1 MTLLRP
7 SLKAVA
13 ALLVAVLAGVSQ
25 AADFAGG
32 PYRDLCRGAN
42 VDFSAD
48 AALLPRELLLSVH
61 STLPGVK
68 PDDIR
73 FTIKA
78 GDEHHELSVSG
89 DGTLKL
95 PVSKNLF
102 DSNARLVSNQ
112 PKGTLKIS
120 GTFDVGVQAVA
131 IPINEHLREGR
142 IAYSDL
148 VKVAIDAR
156 LAWIEKTKKAA
167 GGPGRVGPEVGD
179 PDFHWAIVL
188 QVTKE
193 TESAKAEI
201 VKEPPTAGVGPV
213 RMGLRKLLG
222 ERSAVRKANPGKF
235 LIPYSEELLKQD
247 PMVSFSPNPTWEVA
261 IVNPSK
267 ALE

>member
-1 MTLLRP
+1 MTLFNP
-7 SLKAVA
+7 SVNVVA
-13 ALLVAVLAGVSQ
+13 ALLVAVVAGASQ

-48 AALLPRELLLSVH
+48 AALLPREFVCSVQ

-73 FTIKA
+73 FTINA
-78 GDEHHELSVSG
+78 GDEHYDLPVSG

-102 DSNARLVSNQ
+102 DSDARLVSNQ

-120 GTFDVGVQAVA
+120 GTFDVRVQAISV
-131 IPINEHLREGR
+131 PINEHLRDGR
-142 IAYSDL
+142 IAYSEL

-156 LAWIEKTKKAA
+156 RAWIEKTKKAA
-167 GGPGRVGPEVGD
+167 GGLEWAGPDVGD
-179 PDFHWAIVL
+179 PSLHWAIIL
-188 QVTKE
+188 QATE
-193 TESAKAEI
+193 EIESAKVEI
-201 VKEPPTAGVGPV
+201 VKEPPTASVGPL
-213 RMGLRKLLG
+213 RKGLRNLLG
-222 ERSAVRKANPGKF
+222 ERSTVRKANPGKF
-235 LIPYSEELLKQD
+235 LIPYSEELLKQN
-247 PMVSFSPNPTWEVA
+247 PMVSLSQNPTWEVA
-261 IVNPSK
+261 IGNVSK